1 LLAILEPCLLPPR
14 VNIRVIGEV
23 DIASAPTL
31 LRLARRSLDQECMSI
46 CMDLGEV
53 TFMDSAG
60 LAMLERAHAEALARG
75 GHVQVTR
82 QSVSVRRIANLVASS
97 VLA

>member
-1 LLAILEPCLLPPR
+1 MLAILEPCLLPPR

-31 LRLARRSLDQECMSI
+31 LTLARRSLDQERMSI
-46 CMDLGEV
+46 CMDLGDV

-60 LAMLERAHAEALARG
+60 LATLERAHAEALARG
-75 GHVQVTR
+75 GHVEVTR